1 VRRGFDIQNDG
12 TGRNPRALR
21 KKAIFHLSRAILE
34 LRNPM
39 ARAATTTDVF
49 NAIAEA
55 KRREMIGLLNNG
67 KYWTVS
73 EIVGRMKITQPTASK
88 HLRVLRKVGIV
99 TVVKHGRYRQYR
111 LNAQSLRPLFDWAR
125 ISKGKWNC
133 PLDSNSKRAS

>member
-1 VRRGFDIQNDG
+1 
-12 TGRNPRALR
+12 
-21 KKAIFHLSRAILE
+21 
-34 LRNPM
+34 M

-111 LNAQSLRPLFDWAR
+111 LNAQSLHPCPAAEHSR
-125 ISKGKWNC
+125 ISNC
-133 PLDSNSKRAS
+133 TRLCYGRSERD

>member
-1 VRRGFDIQNDG
+1 
-12 TGRNPRALR
+12 
-21 KKAIFHLSRAILE
+21 
-34 LRNPM
+34 M

-111 LNAQSLRPLFDWAR
+111 LNAQSLRPLSCRRTLTNLELHKAMLWA
-125 ISKGKWNC
+125 
-133 PLDSNSKRAS
+133 LRA

>member
-1 VRRGFDIQNDG
+1 
-12 TGRNPRALR
+12 
-21 KKAIFHLSRAILE
+21 
-34 LRNPM
+34 M

-99 TVVKHGRYRQYR
+99 AVVKHGRYRQYR
-111 LNAQSLRPLFDWAR
+111 LNAQSLRPYLIGRKYPKVNGIVLWTAIANVLRERKQEQGLLPF
-125 ISKGKWNC
+125 
-133 PLDSNSKRAS
+133 LL

>member
-1 VRRGFDIQNDG
+1 
-12 TGRNPRALR
+12 
-21 KKAIFHLSRAILE
+21 
-34 LRNPM
+34 M

-111 LNAQSLRPLFDWAR
+111 LNAQSLWPLFDWAR

-133 PLDSNSKRAS
+133 PLDSNCKRSS

>member
-1 VRRGFDIQNDG
+1 
-12 TGRNPRALR
+12 
-21 KKAIFHLSRAILE
+21 
-34 LRNPM
+34 M

-88 HLRVLRKVGIV
+88 HLSSAAQGWYCYGRKTRSV
-99 TVVKHGRYRQYR
+99 
-111 LNAQSLRPLFDWAR
+111 
-125 ISKGKWNC
+125 
-133 PLDSNSKRAS
+133 

>member
-1 VRRGFDIQNDG
+1 
-12 TGRNPRALR
+12 
-21 KKAIFHLSRAILE
+21 
-34 LRNPM
+34 M

-67 KYWTVS
+67 GYWAVN
-73 EIVGRMKITQPTASK
+73 EIVGRLKIPQPTASK
-88 HLRVLRKVGIV
+88 HLRVLRNVGIV

-125 ISKGKWNC
+125 KSKRKWNC
-133 PLDSNSKRAS
+133 PPPGLENDK

>member
-1 VRRGFDIQNDG
+1 VRVDVEPSIARRGFDIQTDG
-12 TGRNPRALR
+12 TGRNPRTLR
-21 KKAIFHLSRAILE
+21 KKALYLSRAILE

-88 HLRVLRKVGIV
+88 HL
-99 TVVKHGRYRQYR
+99 
-111 LNAQSLRPLFDWAR
+111 
-125 ISKGKWNC
+125 
-133 PLDSNSKRAS
+133 

>member
-1 VRRGFDIQNDG
+1 
-12 TGRNPRALR
+12 
-21 KKAIFHLSRAILE
+21 
-34 LRNPM
+34 M

-111 LNAQSLRPLFDWAR
+111 VNAQSLRPLLDWAR
-125 ISKGKWNC
+125 IFHQQGARERSAGTKRKQVIEGFGVV
-133 PLDSNSKRAS
+133 PLGVNRLHRV

>member
-1 VRRGFDIQNDG
+1 
-12 TGRNPRALR
+12 
-21 KKAIFHLSRAILE
+21 
-34 LRNPM
+34 M

-99 TVVKHGRYRQYR
+99 SRYDGSGADAGVRRLPVSTRQ
-111 LNAQSLRPLFDWAR
+111 
-125 ISKGKWNC
+125 
-133 PLDSNSKRAS
+133 ASQEKAA

>member
-1 VRRGFDIQNDG
+1 
-12 TGRNPRALR
+12 
-21 KKAIFHLSRAILE
+21 
-34 LRNPM
+34 M

-49 NAIAEA
+49 NAIA

-73 EIVGRMKITQPTASK
+73 EIVGRMKIMQPTASK

-99 TVVKHGRYRQYR
+99 AVVKHGRYRQYR
-111 LNAQSLRPLFDWAR
+111 LNAQSLRPLFDWAK

-133 PLDSNSKRAS
+133 PLDSNCKRAS